1 MTSRLAN
8 QPGGASLYGSAR
20 DLPSFQEMFEQL
32 QGAKL
37 LTRFVARQERPK
49 VLQIE
54 RDLDRLVTVVD
65 SFYDRLGPRNWV
77 FHDVMSLD
85 DIHTILAETSTESEA
100 EDRLIDLYR
109 TDETLNRWIMGLKQ
123 HEGLRARFH
132 QIERANEHYRDG
144 RYDSC
149 TLQLIAVMDG
159 FVNDFEPSVRQG
171 LASRDPDE
179 MAAWDSVVGHHMGL
193 THTLKTFTKTIKRRI
208 DEEVFEVYR
217 HGIVHGSVTRFD
229 NAVVATK
236 AWNMLFAV
244 SDWAR
249 ATRKSTQPKKERP
262 SWSDTWS
269 TIRRYAAY
277 KRYQEAFEP
286 TSMTPTSTDF
296 AESEVV
302 AAASEFLVAW
312 EHRRWGHVAGFEPPM
327 LAGLGSDGERARF
340 AKETFTD
347 YVLDRWEIESIEL
360 EQASTADIKVT
371 STVNAEAR
379 GMKIRMILWTPD
391 GKLAMPDEHGAKWRL
406 AVWAPNAFFD
416 S

>member
-1 MTSRLAN
+1 MTSASAN
-8 QPGGASLYGSAR
+8 QQGGASPYGSAR

-32 QGAKL
+32 QGAKV
-37 LTRFVARQERPK
+37 LTRFIARQERPRI
-49 VLQIE
+49 LQIE
-54 RDLDRLVTVVD
+54 RDVDRLVAVVD
-65 SFYDRLGPRNWV
+65 GFYERLGPRNWV
-77 FHDVMSLD
+77 FHDMMSLD
-85 DIHTILAETSTESEA
+85 DIQMILAETSSEREA

-109 TDETLNRWIMGLKQ
+109 EDETLDRWIMGIKQ
-123 HEGLRARFH
+123 HEGLRARLH
-132 QIERANEHYRDG
+132 QIERAKEHYRNSQ
-144 RYDSC
+144 YDSC

-193 THTLKTFTKTIKRRI
+193 THTLKTFTRTIKKRI

-244 SDWAR
+244 ADWAR
-249 ATRKSTQPKKERP
+249 ATRKSAQPKKVRP

-269 TIRRYAAY
+269 MLQRHAAY
-277 KRYQEAFEP
+277 KKYQERYEP
-286 TSMTPTSTDF
+286 TSITPASADF

-302 AAASEFLVAW
+302 EAASEFFEAW
-312 EHRRWGHVAGFEPPM
+312 ENRRWGHVARFEPPI

-340 AKETFTD
+340 ARDTFSQ
-347 YVLDRWEIESIEL
+347 YELGHWKLESIEF
-360 EQASTADIKVT
+360 EQASTADINVT
-371 STVNAEAR
+371 ATINTEAR
-379 GMKIRMILWTPD
+379 RMRLRMILWNSE
-391 GKLAMPDEHGAKWRL
+391 GKLAIPDEDGAEWRVG
-406 AVWAPNAFFD
+406 VWAPNTFFD